1 VRANKTRCTSDLIII
16 GRHVTRGTKRKLVT
30 YENES
35 HADERD
41 VGNKWEFDRVFI
53 QTPISWLVEDEV
65 SLDPTPPE
73 TETDV

>member
-1 VRANKTRCTSDLIII
+1 VRANKTRCTSDLIVT
-16 GRHVTRGTKRKLVT
+16 GRDVTRGTKRKLVT

-35 HADERD
+35 HADDERD

-53 QTPISWLVEDEV
+53 QTSISWLVEDEV
-65 SLDPTPPE
+65 SLGE